1 MHFRVLVVL
10 CQSALVS
17 KLSLARDTFERSVV
31 RWRIVMLL
39 HRAFATEGLITL
51 FAYMLLAYSC
61 SFSSSV
67 LLECVFG
74 GELFG
79 AIIALVG
86 HVGLVCHVG
95 KLVRLV
101 EIY

>member
-17 KLSLARDTFERSVV
+17 KISLTRDTFEHGVV
-31 RWRIVMLL
+31 GWRIVMLL
-39 HRAFATEGLITL
+39 HRAFAAEDLITL
-51 FAYMLLAYSC
+51 FAYVLLAHSC

-67 LLECVFG
+67 LLECMLG
-74 GELFG
+74 EELFG

-86 HVGLVCHVG
+86 HV
-95 KLVRLV
+95 
-101 EIY
+101 